1 MMKMDQPAKSPRNP
15 AFEQDKELLIF
26 ARTSLF
32 LNHLETS
39 TEVADFVCQQI
50 KAIIGQ
56 GYVALTLLNELTQKF
71 SVSATGGFEDDNLI
85 KAGLT
90 FTGTDPTKIQVPAK
104 DLTPEDLTNYQ
115 SGRLELLEDGLYAL
129 LIRKYPRTSCSA
141 IGLLFSIRNVYTIG
155 FSHRGQHI
163 GGIAI
168 LTDSGEAVEKTGL
181 S

>member
-1 MMKMDQPAKSPRNP
+1 MNKEQPAKSPRKP
-15 AFEQDKELLIF
+15 VLEQVKQLIILT
-26 ARTSLF
+26 RTSLF

-39 TEVADFVCQQI
+39 TEVAELVCQQI

-56 GYVALTLLNELTQKF
+56 GYVALTLLDDLTQTF

-129 LIRKYPRTSCSA
+129 LIRKYPRTTCSA
-141 IGLLFSIRNVYTIG
+141 IGRLFSICNVYTMG
-155 FSHRGQHI
+155 FAHRGQHI